1 MQRTPKKGKC
11 TLLRDVL
18 HNCTTP
24 SSAVSL
30 ANKIHQAEFP
40 AFFHTRH
47 DSFRREADVAGTGE
61 GGDGGEA
68 TEAIGVEAITAT
80 ELGRKTRAS
89 RRGDAVSDARR
100 RRRAEDRRGRS
111 AAAVRRRSDER
122 TRCEFLPHRC
132 THTHTRPSPARH
144 ARPPRTL
151 HQLGATP
158 TASPPPS
165 PHAQVETTDDSARTC
180 RSCGRTDR
188 VGARIGR
195 THVGWA
201 HRSGAQVCVW
211 MWVGMRE
218 ENGSCVAGRSVP
230 RTVGEQDDQCAGRSI
245 MGVAPTLGMD
255 SCCV

>member
-1 MQRTPKKGKC
+1 M
-11 TLLRDVL
+11 
-18 HNCTTP
+18 
-24 SSAVSL
+24 
-30 ANKIHQAEFP
+30 
-40 AFFHTRH
+40 
-47 DSFRREADVAGTGE
+47 
-61 GGDGGEA
+61 
-68 TEAIGVEAITAT
+68 EAITAT

-165 PHAQVETTDDSARTC
+165 QHAQVETTSDSARTC
-180 RSCGRTDR
+180 RSKQRAIRRERADR
-188 VGARIGR
+188 VGAQIVWARGR
-195 THVGWA
+195 RA
-201 HRSGAQVCVW
+201 HAC
-211 MWVGMRE
+211 WVGTQVGRASVCLDV
-218 ENGSCVAGRSVP
+218 GRHAGGERLVRC
-230 RTVGEQDDQCAGRSI
+230 RTVGAQGGR
-245 MGVAPTLGMD
+245 
-255 SCCV
+255 